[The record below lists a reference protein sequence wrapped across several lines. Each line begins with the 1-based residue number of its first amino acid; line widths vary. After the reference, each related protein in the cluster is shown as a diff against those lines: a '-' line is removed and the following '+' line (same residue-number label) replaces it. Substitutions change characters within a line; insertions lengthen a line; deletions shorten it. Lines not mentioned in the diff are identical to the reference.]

1 MQISQENKKQVVTIP
16 EDLQLSHD
24 ERKVLSRGLSFIPV
38 NQNFN
43 KSNTQEDLQ
52 RFFRRVKL
60 HAHFND
66 PDKPITNIDDNE
78 DSLLNKYKKS
88 SSSWTPSDVHPS
100 INNFISHC
108 KEDIDNINSKK
119 IHTNIT
125 KSEYA
130 ALEKLKKNDDI
141 VIKKADKGG
150 AVVVW
155 GKDLYILEGI
165 RQLSNKEFYEEL
177 RTDNTNE
184 NNERVKKAVT
194 KETDDG
200 NLTQDCKVLI
210 QKKPRCSVF
219 YMLPKI
225 RKIDSPGRP
234 IVSACSCPTELIGSF
249 VDDIL
254 QPLVKNLPSFCKDT
268 DDVLVK
274 IDQCKN
280 SVYESFFTMDVKSLY
295 TIIPHAEGLSAIKYF
310 LEQRIDKTP
319 PTDTIVRLA
328 ELVLTLNTFEF
339 NDQFY
344 RQVKGVAMGTK
355 MGPSFA
361 NLFLGFVEKN
371 FLEHSL
377 YIRYIDDIFG
387 LSTMTEDDLRH
398 FIDAFCNFHPAV
410 EFTFDI
416 AKKVNFL
423 DISLSIESVGI
434 STSVYYKSTDSHLY
448 LDYQSNHSPSCKNA
462 IPYSQFLRLRR
473 LCSNDEDFKVK
484 VNEMSQFFL
493 DRGYP
498 LCVVTSAR
506 EKVFK
511 TSRETLLYKKSSLN
525 VSRKIPLVLKYNQF
539 NSRIL
544 SIVRKNYLQYLSNDV
559 DIGKMFENNFIGSF
573 CNEKSL
579 SNH

>member
-1 MQISQENKKQVVTIP
+1 M
-16 EDLQLSHD
+16 
-24 ERKVLSRGLSFIPV
+24 FM
-38 NQNFN
+38 
-43 KSNTQEDLQ
+43 
-52 RFFRRVKL
+52 
-60 HAHFND
+60 
-66 PDKPITNIDDNE
+66 
-78 DSLLNKYKKS
+78 
-88 SSSWTPSDVHPS
+88 
-100 INNFISHC
+100 
-108 KEDIDNINSKK
+108 
-119 IHTNIT
+119 
-125 KSEYA
+125 
-130 ALEKLKKNDDI
+130 
-141 VIKKADKGG
+141 
-150 AVVVW
+150 
-155 GKDLYILEGI
+155 
-165 RQLSNKEFYEEL
+165 
-177 RTDNTNE
+177 
-184 NNERVKKAVT
+184 
-194 KETDDG
+194 
-200 NLTQDCKVLI
+200 NL
-210 QKKPRCSVF
+210 
-219 YMLPKI
+219 
-225 RKIDSPGRP
+225 
-234 IVSACSCPTELIGSF
+234 
-249 VDDIL
+249 
-254 QPLVKNLPSFCKDT
+254 
-268 DDVLVK
+268 
-274 IDQCKN
+274 
-280 SVYESFFTMDVKSLY
+280 FFTMDVKSLY

-355 MGPSFA
+355 MDPSFA

-371 FLEHSL
+371 FLEHYMGPKPSL
-377 YIRYIDDIFG
+377 YIRYIDDIFL

-423 DISLSIESVGI
+423 DISLSIESFGI

-473 LCSNDEDFKVK
+473 LCSNDDDFKVK
-484 VNEMSQFFL
+484 INEMSQFFL

-498 LCVVTSAR
+498 LFVVTLAM

-511 TSRETLLYKKSSLN
+511 TSRETLLYKESSPN

-544 SIVRKNYLQYLSNDV
+544 SIVRRNYLQYLSNDV

-579 SNH
+579 ANHLVKSKSNHVHEIPGI